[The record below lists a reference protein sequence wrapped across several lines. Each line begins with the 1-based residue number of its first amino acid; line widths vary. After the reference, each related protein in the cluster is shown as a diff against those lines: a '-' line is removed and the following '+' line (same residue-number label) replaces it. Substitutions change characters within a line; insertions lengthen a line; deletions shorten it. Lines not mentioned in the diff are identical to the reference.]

1 MISRGRPHVGRKK
14 WGVDTNFVKE
24 KAVDSC
30 CVSSLLKDYQKELWE
45 TYKQKSYTTLK
56 KKDPLILVISR
67 ILYANLGEGSF
78 KKRACLPRAPYGDVS
93 LILSTHA
100 IAKKTSNAF
109 ALISAI

>member
-1 MISRGRPHVGRKK
+1 MVLKIGRSVELVSTTCCQRLRTKLYLEVDFLKTKSANRGISKCLISRGRPHLGRKK

-56 KKDPLILVISR
+56 KS
-67 ILYANLGEGSF
+67 
-78 KKRACLPRAPYGDVS
+78 
-93 LILSTHA
+93 
-100 IAKKTSNAF
+100 
-109 ALISAI
+109 